1 MQQVTGI
8 HVDHE
13 DHIWFLNRAAAA
25 EGDEIG
31 GDGNPPRIDCCVR
44 GPEVI
49 ELDQDGKVVHAWG
62 GPGYHPLWPTALQ
75 TVIADRQG
83 FVWVGGTAPQD
94 SILKF
99 TRDGKFV
106 WDFGHR
112 PPQGAQLP
120 ENNQQTDVLVS
131 KGRFQID
138 EVAREIYIINWKR
151 VLVYDMDT
159 GAFKRG
165 WGGHGMPLSE
175 ISNEPTPPY
184 KWTGAP
190 PPAEKNF
197 VPDLHFLEIS
207 RDRRVYVGERGQNR
221 IEVFTTD
228 GKWLQEFYVAP
239 NTPARGEGC
248 GGLNNTKMPPCGTT
262 YKLAISRDPAQKYLY
277 VADGTNNRVWI
288 LDRQSG
294 KTLGSFGGNGRYAG
308 PAPLDQRDRDGLEGQ
323 HLHGRSGAGEA
334 NPEVRAGDEVACEYE
349 CSSRRA
355 LGRTMWLFKP
365 DTPVRL
371 DWPTAFKLHD
381 EDAYGRIRCPMCEWR
396 PGPSSSWCCSRVD
409 RPEGFYGGCGTVW
422 NTFSTHGR
430 CPGCQYQWR
439 WTKCL
444 RCDGWS
450 QHEDWYAEPEEP
462 R

>member
-1 MQQVTGI
+1 MQRQSSWIPVCAGVLIWATAAVGDAQQARVQAVDANGAPIFKVDPFWPKLLPNRWSMQQVTGI

-44 GPEVI
+44 GPEVV

-62 GPGYHPLWPTALQ
+62 GPGYHPLWPAALQ

-131 KGRFQID
+131 KGRFQLD

-175 ISNEPTPPY
+175 ISNDPTPSY
-184 KWTGAP
+184 NWTGGP
-190 PPAEKNF
+190 PPPEKNF

-207 RDRRVYVGERGQNR
+207 NDRRVYVGERGQNR

-228 GKWLQEFYVAP
+228 GKWLQDFSVAAG
-239 NTPARGEGC
+239 TPARGDGC

-262 YKLAISRDPAQKYLY
+262 YKLAISRDPSQKYLY

-294 KTLGSFGGNGRYAG
+294 ETLGSFGGNGRYAG
-308 PAPLDQRDRDGLEGQ
+308 QLHWINAIAMDSKGNIYTGEVEQAKRIQKFEPL
-323 HLHGRSGAGEA
+323 
-334 NPEVRAGDEVACEYE
+334 
-349 CSSRRA
+349 
-355 LGRTMWLFKP
+355 
-365 DTPVRL
+365 
-371 DWPTAFKLHD
+371 
-381 EDAYGRIRCPMCEWR
+381 
-396 PGPSSSWCCSRVD
+396 
-409 RPEGFYGGCGTVW
+409 
-422 NTFSTHGR
+422 
-430 CPGCQYQWR
+430 
-439 WTKCL
+439 TK
-444 RCDGWS
+444 
-450 QHEDWYAEPEEP
+450 
-462 R
+462 

>member
-8 HVDHE
+8 HVDHL

-31 GDGNPPRIDCCVR
+31 GGDTPPRIDCCVR

-49 ELDQDGKVVHAWG
+49 ELDQDGRVVNAWG

-75 TVIADRQG
+75 TVIADKQG
-83 FVWVGGTAPQD
+83 FVWVAGTAAQD

-99 TRDGKFV
+99 TRDGTFV

-112 PPQGAQLP
+112 PPAGAQVP

-131 KGRFQID
+131 KGRFQLD
-138 EVAREIYIINWKR
+138 ETSREIYILNWKR

-159 GAFKRG
+159 GAFNRG

-175 ISNEPTPPY
+175 ISNDPIPSY

-190 PPAEKNF
+190 PPEEKNF

-207 RDRRVYVGERGQNR
+207 TDRLVYVGERGQNR
-221 IEVFTTD
+221 ISIYTTT
-228 GKWLQEFYVAP
+228 GKWVRDFYVAP

-262 YKLAISRDPAQKYLY
+262 YKLAISRDPQQKYLY

-288 LDRQSG
+288 LDRESG

-308 PAPLDQRDRDGLEGQ
+308 QLHWINAIAMDSKGAIYTGEVEQAKRIQKFAPVLT
-323 HLHGRSGAGEA
+323 
-334 NPEVRAGDEVACEYE
+334 RAT
-349 CSSRRA
+349 S
-355 LGRTMWLFKP
+355 P
-365 DTPVRL
+365 P
-371 DWPTAFKLHD
+371 
-381 EDAYGRIRCPMCEWR
+381 
-396 PGPSSSWCCSRVD
+396 
-409 RPEGFYGGCGTVW
+409 
-422 NTFSTHGR
+422 
-430 CPGCQYQWR
+430 
-439 WTKCL
+439 
-444 RCDGWS
+444 
-450 QHEDWYAEPEEP
+450 P